1 VIRKDSLQDGYAFTG
16 GFAAAIGSRARGY
29 VSYRYAESLSP
40 LTGNDQRLNAGLN
53 MDIGDR
59 LSLGMFGAAG
69 LSEGSPD
76 FATGLRIGLSLN

>member
-1 VIRKDSLQDGYAFTG
+1 
-16 GFAAAIGSRARGY
+16 
-29 VSYRYAESLSP
+29 
-40 LTGNDQRLNAGLN
+40 